1 MRGKGFQRYCSRK
14 IKVCCCLFAQ
24 SCLTVCEHDCRLPW
38 SLAHCCTSYCNSCR
52 VPGFAPCL
60 PHSLLGTSSPY
71 LLEAEV
77 QRPVTLPFLH
87 SCHLVLVPQ
96 SCLPLCDPMNCSLPG
111 SSVHGTL
118 QVRILEWVAISLFR
132 GSFQPRD
139 RICVSCLAGGFFTT
153 ESPGKPPR
161 LILRQQGTN
170 NVRCYSRAVRVWSC
184 SYWTSSVKGL
194 CVASTG
200 LDSRSRSAAGAL
212 GWMSRVWAM

>member
-118 QVRILEWVAISLFR
+118 QVRILEWVAIFSSKYIQENQGLFR
-132 GSFQPRD
+132 QDILLIMRQSSKRKRQTAIITDVTTRD
-139 RICVSCLAGGFFTT
+139 GN
-153 ESPGKPPR
+153 K
-161 LILRQQGTN
+161 N
-170 NVRCYSRAVRVWSC
+170 NLVQ
-184 SYWTSSVKGL
+184 SSN
-194 CVASTG
+194 
-200 LDSRSRSAAGAL
+200 
-212 GWMSRVWAM
+212 